1 MMGGS
6 IAIRLL
12 KERGVSLSSR
22 RKLET
27 APVPVADPI
36 RQDVRMSAVDNPKLA
51 VLIDADNASASLVK
65 ELLEEVAKFG
75 TATVRRAYGD
85 WTGQQLAGWKDQLNR
100 YAIQPIQQFAYTRGK
115 NSTDA
120 SLIIDAMDLLYA
132 DNVDGFCL
140 VSSDS
145 DFTRLATRLRES
157 RKVVY
162 GLGERKTPEA
172 FRAACDRFVFFEVLK
187 RGGGSSDVASADT
200 IDDVPDLEHALR
212 QAFDAVSRDEG
223 WATLS
228 SVGSYMAKNNPSF
241 DTRLYGFRKLSDMIR
256 RQPFIEVKD
265 ASDGA
270 GGPLLTVRLRPKGP
284 AAAPARAP
292 RGRGRS
298 GRPVDAQPEPV
309 DASATAVPGGEA
321 TSAPTPPPA
330 KRARRRRS

>member
-1 MMGGS
+1 
-6 IAIRLL
+6 
-12 KERGVSLSSR
+12 
-22 RKLET
+22 
-27 APVPVADPI
+27 
-36 RQDVRMSAVDNPKLA
+36 MSTTDNPKLA

-75 TATVRRAYGD
+75 TATVKRAYGD
-85 WTGQQLAGWKDQLNR
+85 WTGQQLTGWKDQLNR

-187 RGGGSSDVASADT
+187 RGGGSADASAT
-200 IDDVPDLEHALR
+200 TAPIDDVPDLEHSLR

-228 SVGSYMAKNNPSF
+228 SIGSYIAKNNPSF

-256 RQPFIEVKD
+256 KQPFVEVRQ
-265 ASDGA
+265 AADGST
-270 GGPLLTVRLRPKGP
+270 GPSLTVRLKPKEQ
-284 AAAPARAP
+284 
-292 RGRGRS
+292 
-298 GRPVDAQPEPV
+298 PV
-309 DASATAVPGGEA
+309 A
-321 TSAPTPPPA
+321 TSDAPP
-330 KRARRRRS
+330 RRRRNPRTTAAGDTTAIKSSETPPAIERDVRADEPAAEEPNAPPSKRSRRKRS

>member
-1 MMGGS
+1 
-6 IAIRLL
+6 
-12 KERGVSLSSR
+12 
-22 RKLET
+22 
-27 APVPVADPI
+27 
-36 RQDVRMSAVDNPKLA
+36 MSATDNPKLA
-51 VLIDADNASASLVK
+51 VLIDADNASATLVK

-75 TATVRRAYGD
+75 TATVKRAYGD
-85 WTGQQLAGWKDQLNR
+85 WTGQQLTGWKDQLNR

-187 RGGGSSDVASADT
+187 RGSGAVDTSASPAP
-200 IDDVPDLEHALR
+200 IDVPDLEHSLR

-223 WATLS
+223 WATVS
-228 SVGSYMAKNNPSF
+228 SIGSYIAKNNPSF

-256 RQPFIEVKD
+256 KQPFVEVKQ
-265 ASDGA
+265 AADGST
-270 GGPLLTVRLRPKGP
+270 GPLLTVRLKPKDQP
-284 AAAPARAP
+284 LAA
-292 RGRGRS
+292 S
-298 GRPVDAQPEPV
+298 D
-309 DASATAVPGGEA
+309 AVP
-321 TSAPTPPPA
+321 
-330 KRARRRRS
+330 RRRRNARTSPPAPVVEQPSAASLPNDLEAGSDAPPVREPVAAPSKRSRRKRS